1 MSNHAHVLLAIARDP
16 QARVRDIAEQVGI
29 TERAVALIIDD
40 LEEGGYLTRSRVGRR
55 NVYKVQARGRLRHRM
70 EARHTV
76 GEILAVLKD

>member
-16 QARVRDIAEQVGI
+16 QARIRDIAEQVGI